1 MIMTYEDMMTLTHC
15 HDHILTENIWFVWF
29 VKWRNG
35 DVTDADAEMSRMR
48 NTQIVLLS
56 LWTVG
61 TLSFANWRG
70 CCTGAASILSSWP
83 KEGSRND
90 RNWVHVK
97 KLKMWGVTNCMCC
110 QLTLAHGEKIG
121 GSKKFDNTRNVCLV
135 GAKVCHMKTGA
146 FDCGG
151 RCCAKYNSMQNLPN

>member
-56 LWTVG
+56 L
-61 TLSFANWRG
+61 
-70 CCTGAASILSSWP
+70 
-83 KEGSRND
+83 
-90 RNWVHVK
+90 
-97 KLKMWGVTNCMCC
+97 
-110 QLTLAHGEKIG
+110 
-121 GSKKFDNTRNVCLV
+121 
-135 GAKVCHMKTGA
+135 
-146 FDCGG
+146 
-151 RCCAKYNSMQNLPN
+151 